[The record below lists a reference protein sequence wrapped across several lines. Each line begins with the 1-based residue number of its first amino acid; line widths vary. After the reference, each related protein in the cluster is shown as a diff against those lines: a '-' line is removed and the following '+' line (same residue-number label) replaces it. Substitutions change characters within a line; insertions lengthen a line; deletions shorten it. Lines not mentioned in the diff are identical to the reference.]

1 MKLQRMVIERLQNYE
16 AEIESETFHL
26 IEMLKGKSPSE
37 EQVKSVSE
45 RIEIAKVKKQEILWV
60 LDLAN

>member
-1 MKLQRMVIERLQNYE
+1 MKLQRMVIERLQNHE

-26 IEMLKGKSPSE
+26 IEMLRGKSSSE